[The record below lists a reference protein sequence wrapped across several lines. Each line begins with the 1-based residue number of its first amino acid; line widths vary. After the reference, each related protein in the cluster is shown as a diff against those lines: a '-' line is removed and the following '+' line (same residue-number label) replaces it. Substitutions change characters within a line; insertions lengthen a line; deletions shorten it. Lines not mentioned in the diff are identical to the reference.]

1 MISELSTGAPIEDLL
16 GAVLEEERGTD
27 GRPWV
32 FLNMV
37 TSIDGSVTLHG
48 GSTAL
53 SDEEDRALFHA
64 LRVVPDVILVG
75 AGTVRAENYR
85 PISLAG
91 EKAEVRIAAG
101 RSPSPTLVIVSG
113 SLDMDP
119 TARVFSD
126 PGNRPVILTGP
137 AADPTRLSALS
148 EVAETV
154 VLNTLDGG
162 SIIEALGSSDLV
174 LCEGG
179 PTLNGHLLAAGMVD
193 EINWSISAKLVS
205 GPSTRM
211 AVGPTADP
219 HTEMELARAWRGDRS
234 LFLRYVRTP

>member
-1 MISELSTGAPIEDLL
+1 VISELSTGAPIEDLL
-16 GAVLEEERGTD
+16 GAVFEEGRVAD

-53 SDEEDRALFHA
+53 SDDEDRALFHA

-85 PISLAG
+85 PISLSG
-91 EKAEVRIAAG
+91 DKAAMRTAAG
-101 RSPSPTLVIVSG
+101 MSASPTLAIVSG
-113 SLDMDP
+113 SLAIDP
-119 TARVFSD
+119 GARVFSD

-137 AADPTRLSALS
+137 AADPVRLSALS
-148 EVAETV
+148 EVAAVE
-154 VLNTLDGG
+154 VLPALDGG
-162 SIIEALGSSDLV
+162 SIVEALGNADRI

-179 PTLNGHLLAAGMVD
+179 PTLNGYLLSAGMVD
-193 EINWSISAKLVS
+193 EINWTISPNLLS
-205 GPSTRM
+205 GPGPRM
-211 AVGPTADP
+211 ADGPVAGP
-219 HTEMELARAWRGDRS
+219 HTEMDLARAWRGERS